1 MKIFKKTI
9 LFALLLTIV
18 QQFPYIKENYYYQIR
33 IFLYVILGIL
43 ACIGILTARLKL
55 IRFIGLFFI
64 CIMLWSL
71 LMLIFYILGCEI
83 RNPYNNSIEIFEP
96 IVPLGLLFLGYK
108 YNFNNNEL
116 NRFINNYIILATI
129 MGIANIFIYGIGLEI
144 PKYYVENISKNQI
157 GPILSISSI
166 ACIYL
171 LLNGLMKKN
180 YLKFIVLYMIIF
192 SIDIICLA
200 LIRNRSGLLATFII
214 ILFLSIFYYRHNKR
228 SKYFITIAL
237 IIIVVI
243 LIVIPNISK
252 NLLSF
257 FYNSF
262 TANYDISDID
272 NLSAGRISIYELS
285 INFIR
290 KNIWLGEL
298 KSYEYVPGIPHNYLL
313 NKLVKYGLIGS
324 SPLIFFY
331 FYLFIFLLKEIF
343 NKIKSNEIIDLSI
356 LLLSQGIIISFFEYT
371 YPYGP
376 GISQALSWLLLGH
389 YLSRNYREKKDN
401 FNKWIYSIY

>member
-1 MKIFKKTI
+1 
-9 LFALLLTIV
+9 
-18 QQFPYIKENYYYQIR
+18 
-33 IFLYVILGIL
+33 
-43 ACIGILTARLKL
+43 
-55 IRFIGLFFI
+55 
-64 CIMLWSL
+64 MLWSL
-71 LMLIFYILGCEI
+71 LILIFYILGWEI
-83 RNPYNNSIEIFEP
+83 KNPYNNRIEILEP
-96 IVPLGLLFLGYK
+96 IVPLGLLFLAYRF
-108 YNFNNNEL
+108 NFYDDEVNK
-116 NRFINNYIILATI
+116 FINIYIILATI

-166 ACIYL
+166 TCFYL

-180 YLKFIVLYMIIF
+180 YLKFIILYMIIF

-214 ILFLSIFYYRHNKR
+214 ILFLSIFYYRHNKI
-228 SKYFITIAL
+228 SKCFITIAL
-237 IIIVVI
+237 IIIFII
-243 LIVIPNISK
+243 LIVNSNILK
-252 NLLSF
+252 TLLSF

-262 TANYDISDID
+262 TANYDVSDID
-272 NLSAGRISIYELS
+272 NLSAGRIRIYQVS

-290 KNIWLGEL
+290 KNIWFGEL

-331 FYLFIFLLKEIF
+331 LYLFIFLLKEIF
-343 NKIKSNEIIDLSI
+343 NKIKSSEIIDLSI
-356 LLLSQGIIISFFEYT
+356 LLIMQGIIISFFEYA

-376 GISQALSWLLLGH
+376 GVSQALSWLLLGH
-389 YLSRNYREKKDN
+389 YLSRNYREKEDN
-401 FNKWIYSIY
+401 FNKRIYSIS